1 MVSLPVLMISAVLM
15 IAGSSILTVAIFE
28 NPYLPLGNIIAWAGI
43 MALPTTIYFGI
54 NNLHKPTNYFERLI
68 KYLLLSSIILAV
80 FWAPVS
86 YWLSGNFAF
95 NFTYQPGFR
104 GNHLASKIFWSFSY
118 FIVAT
123 PVVVLIFYGLIKM
136 ITVKNR
142 KRDKK

>member
-1 MVSLPVLMISAVLM
+1 MV
-15 IAGSSILTVAIFE
+15 E

-43 MALPTTIYFGI
+43 IALPTAIYFGI
-54 NNLHKPTNYFERLI
+54 NNLQKPTNYFERSI
-68 KYLLLSSIILAV
+68 KYLLLTIIILAV

-104 GNHLASKIFWSFSY
+104 GSHLASKLFWYFSY

-123 PVVVLIFYGLIKM
+123 PVVILIFMVCIK
-136 ITVKNR
+136 
-142 KRDKK
+142 